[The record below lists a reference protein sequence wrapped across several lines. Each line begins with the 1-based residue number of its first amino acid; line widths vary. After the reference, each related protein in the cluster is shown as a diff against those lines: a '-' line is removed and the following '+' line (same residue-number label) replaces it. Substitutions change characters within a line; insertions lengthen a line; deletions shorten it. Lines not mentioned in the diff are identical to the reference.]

1 MASKEVMLWRN
12 ITLLCS
18 RGPRRRK
25 RDGWSWSIWGPPPPL
40 TPLGSPLHPVPDPPQ
55 HCTRDPR
62 SHPPMVPT
70 KPCQHRDTPD
80 YERSRSDSRTFPH
93 TGWSSTIQT
102 AETVPRMAMPPLQRA
117 HHRHPHL
124 SHAQDWGDVQYSS
137 SQEEARERTQAVLDE
152 SQADKLREK
161 ATSKMEKRTVECYM
175 QCSFLISLYHLQLFQ
190 ILTETVW
197 ILL

>member
-18 RGPRRRK
+18 RGPRK
-25 RDGWSWSIWGPPPPL
+25 RHGWSWSIWGPPPPL

-55 HCTRDPR
+55 HCTRDPI

-70 KPCQHRDTPD
+70 KPRQHRDTPD
-80 YERSRSDSRTFPH
+80 PAKGRGATRGHSPIQGDPAQSRQRRQCHGWQCPHFRGLITAIPTQVTLRTK
-93 TGWSSTIQT
+93 
-102 AETVPRMAMPPLQRA
+102 EM
-117 HHRHPHL
+117 
-124 SHAQDWGDVQYSS
+124 YSS

-161 ATSKMEKRTVECYM
+161 GTSKM
-175 QCSFLISLYHLQLFQ
+175 
-190 ILTETVW
+190 
-197 ILL
+197 